1 MSLSPSIP
9 SFSFTI
15 LLNIRTRT
23 NAYVVS
29 SIEIATR
36 AADHFTRLYYT
47 TYDSATR
54 LDDLPNFY
62 RPNSALTW
70 NGKPFEG
77 VDGVR
82 ELVSGIPAT
91 KHEVQSFDCHPIPG
105 VPLSPPQCSYAYL
118 TFRAGSQ
125 PPSLL
130 VTVSGIVTHGKGPAA
145 NPANAPRSAVDG
157 HPRVFSQTF
166 MLAPDPNAPPTK
178 SGEVAKYYI
187 TADALRFVG

>member
-1 MSLSPSIP
+1 MACENSSPASPPQSTRSSPSIATP
-9 SFSFTI
+9 SQACPF
-15 LLNIRTRT
+15 
-23 NAYVVS
+23 
-29 SIEIATR
+29 
-36 AADHFTRLYYT
+36 
-47 TYDSATR
+47 
-54 LDDLPNFY
+54 P
-62 RPNSALTW
+62 RPHHSC
-70 NGKPFEG
+70 P
-77 VDGVR
+77 D
-82 ELVSGIPAT
+82 
-91 KHEVQSFDCHPIPG
+91 
-105 VPLSPPQCSYAYL
+105 AYL

-145 NPANAPRSAVDG
+145 NPANTPRSAVDG